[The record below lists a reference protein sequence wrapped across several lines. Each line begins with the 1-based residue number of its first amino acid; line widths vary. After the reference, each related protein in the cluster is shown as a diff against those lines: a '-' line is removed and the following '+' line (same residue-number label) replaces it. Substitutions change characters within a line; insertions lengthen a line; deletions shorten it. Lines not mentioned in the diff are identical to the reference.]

1 MDKVTDTSTSPE
13 YVFAEAEYTR
23 KLKKELAALATKPR
37 SGWYETIALA
47 LLLLAINKLLPSL
60 SLSGTDQFL
69 VILGFLA
76 PTAALAGRLYNS
88 EKRIELLI
96 KLLSK
101 DGTLKS

>member
-1 MDKVTDTSTSPE
+1 MDKVTDTSASPE
-13 YVFAEAEYTR
+13 YVFAEAEYSR
-23 KLKKELAALATKPR
+23 KLKEELAALATKSR
-37 SGWYETIALA
+37 SGWYEAIASV

-60 SLSGTDQFL
+60 SLSGIDQYL
-69 VILGFLA
+69 VIVGFLA

-101 DGTLKS
+101 NGVLKA